1 MSIEDNM
8 IIESIEKD
16 DHENVSRIMGHG
28 FMKDP
33 LFVYVQPDE
42 KKRLLF
48 LEGMFSKIMMNSS
61 PNSRKHLKKL
71 VLKDKNIGAAIL
83 YSQNGMSG
91 FFSGISVGIGILW
104 NYYLAS
110 DSFWAFLKTLWQLR
124 LFSNAESE
132 VMANEKS
139 YFYIGYLATNPDCQG
154 KGLGSKL
161 FDQVLLEADNQK
173 KVTYLETTNKQ
184 NHSFYLRKGFQIK
197 KSFMIFGNIEVTI
210 MTRNPS

>member
-1 MSIEDNM
+1 MSGDYENV
-8 IIESIEKD
+8 IESIERD
-16 DHENVSRIMGHG
+16 DCEIVSRIMGRG

-33 LFVYVQPDE
+33 LFVFFQPDE
-42 KKRLLF
+42 KKRLSF
-48 LEGMFSKIMMNSS
+48 LEGMFEKIMN
-61 PNSRKHLKKL
+61 NQNKKHLKKL
-71 VLKDKNIGAAIL
+71 VLKDKTIGAAIL
-83 YSQNGMSG
+83 YSQNGMNG
-91 FFSGISVGIGILW
+91 FFSGISTGIGILW

-124 LFSNAESE
+124 LFSTAESE
-132 VMANEKS
+132 VMENEKS
-139 YFYIGYLATNPDCQG
+139 YFYIGYLAANPDCQG

-161 FDQVLLEADNQK
+161 FDQVLLEADKQQ

-197 KSFMIFGNIEVTI
+197 KTFKIFGNIEVTI